1 MRIVAVLFVL
11 IGAIVPHFTILHGS
25 LWGYAIFWEVMAAMC
40 FIFAYGAVALAV
52 VLPVKVRAHGVA
64 KFAQSGADLLS
75 RASETDHVEFAEDL
89 RQSMPMLV
97 RAAQFVER
105 LHYPSAFF
113 MFTHRQRIAQ
123 GAYARSFLLILADP
137 AFCAT
142 AVRKIPWQ
150 AARTLKDLA
159 KGELHARSAEE
170 FVRQLAQQAIINDDG
185 MMEREI
191 GYHGFA
197 AAPLLSE
204 ALFSDPFI
212 VSVYDP
218 YKSISLAQDD
228 FSGRQLKRLNSAIER
243 SYEALLEKRFGDART
258 THGLRRTYQSV
269 FSQVWRYRKSGSE
282 NYGFPPEMHSAVKQ
296 TINAAHS
303 LLKATGD
310 REYAYLFV
318 KNEKDHRHDLL
329 EDFVDIVY
337 EAMLAISNDFE
348 GPGNSFWMIA
358 IGSVGHVFPSIGDA
372 PDGLNPFQQRL
383 LVKMK
388 KKISDNMQGYY
399 PALARMLLALR
410 SARTREKLGRK
421 TGQPPT
427 SCSTCSIWSSWTFRN
442 SKAKEPERLP
452 DYLPAN
458 VTYDDAT
465 RTLNH
470 TYRDGSQRATQ
481 LRTLTLASVDLFALA
496 IRSPREAAIDELR
509 WLGLRRYHRYQDGL
523 GPARLRGIR
532 PGAHGT

>member
-1 MRIVAVLFVL
+1 MADATFPCLGIQALGQCAYEPAKPFSIYFSLGEVIGALVFTLAVAELLKPIHRFRLRARFLSLRRLYVCVFVGVLFVL

-218 YKSISLAQDD
+218 YELISLAQDD

-258 THGLRRTYQSV
+258 THSIRRTYELV

-282 NYGFPPEMHSAVKQ
+282 NYGFPLEMHSAVKQ

-318 KNEKDHRHDLL
+318 KNEKDHRHDML

-348 GPGNSFWMIA
+348 GPGDSFWMIA

-399 PALARMLLALR
+399 PALARMLLAAIGPYTR
-410 SARTREKLGRK
+410 KARQKNRTAANILLDV
-421 TGQPPT
+421 
-427 SCSTCSIWSSWTFRN
+427 F
-442 SKAKEPERLP
+442 
-452 DYLPAN
+452 YLELL
-458 VTYDDAT
+458 DLS
-465 RTLNH
+465 RTQSE
-470 TYRDGSQRATQ
+470 GA
-481 LRTLTLASVDLFALA
+481 
-496 IRSPREAAIDELR
+496 REAA
-509 WLGLRRYHRYQDGL
+509 GLSASECHL
-523 GPARLRGIR
+523 
-532 PGAHGT
+532 